1 MKINTGSM
9 FTAHRVPS
17 TTVHSNPDTTARMK
31 VYLKLVH
38 PGHRVDSPTCLREPL
53 PLLTTPLLTTPIYP
67 HDLAKPFCMCVVDNH
82 LV

>member
-9 FTAHRVPS
+9 FTAHRVRS

-38 PGHRVDSPTCLREPL
+38 HGHRVDSPTCLRKPL
-53 PLLTTPLLTTPIYP
+53 PLLTTPIYP
-67 HDLAKPFCMCVVDNH
+67 HDLAKPFYMCVVDNH

>member
-17 TTVHSNPDTTARMK
+17 TTVHSNPDTTARMEAL
-31 VYLKLVH
+31 LKLAH
-38 PGHRVDSPTCLREPL
+38 QGHRVESLSPLYL
-53 PLLTTPLLTTPIYP
+53 
-67 HDLAKPFCMCVVDNH
+67 CVVDNH